1 MQFRRTRT
9 AWVLFPPLLVSLLLT
24 GCASHRGG
32 TQPTAA
38 TLNTPVELEV
48 ESHNWSDVVIY
59 LVRGTQRQRLG
70 MVGALG
76 STVFTFPYRRL
87 GTGGDARFTAHAIG
101 GGGYTIE
108 SVLVQPGQS
117 LKWTLESD
125 LSRSSLA
132 VY

>member
-1 MQFRRTRT
+1 MQSHHAHR
-9 AWVLFPPLLVSLLLT
+9 AWPLLLT
-24 GCASHRGG
+24 LLFADCASHHRT
-32 TQPTAA
+32 TQTDAA
-38 TLNTPVELEV
+38 SINTPVDLEV
-48 ESHNWSDVVIY
+48 ENHNWSDIVIY

-70 MVGALG
+70 MVNALG

-87 GTGGDARFTAHAIG
+87 GTTGDARFSAHAIG
-101 GGGYTIE
+101 GAGYTSE
-108 SVLVQPGQS
+108 SVLVQPGQT

>member
-1 MQFRRTRT
+1 MQFRNKRT
-9 AWVLFPPLLVSLLLT
+9 AWALFLPLLVSLLLSD
-24 GCASHRGG
+24 CASHHAN
-32 TQPTAA
+32 TETTAA
-38 TLNTPVELEV
+38 TLNTPVDVEV
-48 ESHNWSDVVIY
+48 ENHNWSDVVVY

-70 MVGALG
+70 MVNALS
-76 STVFTFPYRRL
+76 STVFSFPYRRL
-87 GTGGDARFTAHAIG
+87 GSSGDARLAAHAIG
-101 GGGYTIE
+101 GGGYTSE